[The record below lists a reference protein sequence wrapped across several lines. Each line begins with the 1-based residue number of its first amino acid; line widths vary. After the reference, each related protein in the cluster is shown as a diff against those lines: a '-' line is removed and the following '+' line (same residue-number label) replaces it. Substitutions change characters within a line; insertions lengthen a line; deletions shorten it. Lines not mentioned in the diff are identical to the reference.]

1 MINCVVAVEQ
11 GQGIGFNGHMPWPR
25 LKGDMQWFK
34 DITTDNIIIMGSTTW
49 KSLGKP
55 LPNRINVVISSQLQ
69 TGANFTYENPID
81 AISDLKERFSRK
93 EIYIIGGQ
101 ALYDSVKELI
111 DIFYVTELEQAYPCD
126 KFFNLDYV
134 KTSCTSVREVLN
146 FEATDTTPAYIIK
159 EYKK

>member
-11 GQGIGFNGHMPWPR
+11 GQGIGFEGLMPWPR

-34 DITTDNIIIMGSTTW
+34 DITTDHIVIMGSTTW

-69 TGANFTYENPID
+69 TGSNFTYENPVD
-81 AISDLKERFSRK
+81 AINDLRERFARK
-93 EIYIIGGQ
+93 DIYIIGGQ
-101 ALYDSVKELI
+101 ALYDSVKELV
-111 DIFYVTELEQAYPCD
+111 DIFFVTEIEQSYTCD
-126 KFFNLDYV
+126 KFFNLEYV
-134 KTSCTSVREVLN
+134 KNTCTNIREMLN
-146 FEATDTTPAYIIK
+146 FEATATTPAYIIK